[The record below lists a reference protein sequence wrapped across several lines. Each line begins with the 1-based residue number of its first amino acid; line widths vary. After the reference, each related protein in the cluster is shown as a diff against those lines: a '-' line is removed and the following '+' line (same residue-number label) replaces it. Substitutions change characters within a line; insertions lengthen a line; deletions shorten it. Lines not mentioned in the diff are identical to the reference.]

1 MRVQFSLGCPSA
13 VDRSVHAIKQLG
25 STGHTVGVSVRQD
38 RATSSRLDATGIEH
52 TVLTTAAASRLGTAV
67 EAVVGTVRLS
77 RYAQTFEPSVIV
89 GESTPATILAS
100 VVSGARLIQW
110 AEPTTESVPE
120 FSTEADS
127 TRYVPA
133 APALRGAVARFH
145 PNWFSPNRRIRRSH
159 GVDETDGYA
168 VAQFTAKA
176 SPYNAPQEGLSRRTK
191 QGTVESLSTQGAVY
205 VSNTDDPHPAL
216 DAFRITVPS
225 VETPHLVDGASLF
238 VTDSAELAVSGALCG
253 TPTVYAHTD
262 ETDAS
267 VPRSVAE
274 LAAQKLVRVAVGDH
288 EVQSTVEELVAE
300 SSREAVWERRTARF
314 FTATGDPTTSLLN
327 TIYESADRSQST
339 STPTRAVDS
348 A

>member
-1 MRVQFSLGCPSA
+1 
-13 VDRSVHAIKQLG
+13 
-25 STGHTVGVSVRQD
+25 
-38 RATSSRLDATGIEH
+38 
-52 TVLTTAAASRLGTAV
+52 
-67 EAVVGTVRLS
+67 
-77 RYAQTFEPSVIV
+77 VIV
-89 GESTPATILAS
+89 GESTPATILGSA
-100 VVSGARLIQW
+100 VSGAQLVRW
-110 AEPTTESVPE
+110 AEPTTQSVA

-145 PNWFSPNRRIRRSH
+145 PNWFSTNPAIRRSH

-176 SPYNAPQEGLSRRTK
+176 SPYNAPQGGLSRRTK
-191 QGTVESLSTQGAVY
+191 QRIIRSLSTQRAVY

-216 DAFRITVPS
+216 DACRITVPPID
-225 VETPHLVDGASLF
+225 TPHLVDGASLF

-262 ETDAS
+262 GTDAS
-267 VPRSVAE
+267 VPQSVAE
-274 LAAQKLVRVAVGDH
+274 LATQKLVRVAIGDR
-288 EVQSTVEELVAE
+288 EAQSTVKGLLAE

-314 FTATGDPTTSLLN
+314 FTATGDPTTTILN
-327 TIYESADRSQST
+327 RIYESADRSQSAST
-339 STPTRAVDS
+339 STQTVDS